1 MLAGRIIAGRYAE
14 GAVLP
19 SVEVLADE
27 LGVSRTVVREAM
39 RVLSAKGFVVARQ
52 RAGTSVRPRRDW
64 NLLDK
69 DVLGWLFAGR
79 DGHAFS
85 DSLLALRRILEPEAA
100 ALAAHHGRGQDIAA
114 LEEAHGRMKR
124 SVEDDPKEWVL
135 ADVDFHV
142 ALFTAT
148 GNVFL
153 EQLARIIRTA
163 LLATFEVSTRQA
175 DSNTE
180 SLRLHGELVDHIR
193 LRNAEAARAD
203 MVQLLKV
210 AEGHLSGSLRGKTRA
225 RPGRA
230 AATKRPAG
238 QTVALPSRK

>member
-1 MLAGRIIAGRYAE
+1 ML
-14 GAVLP
+14 
-19 SVEVLADE
+19 S
-27 LGVSRTVVREAM
+27 
-39 RVLSAKGFVVARQ
+39 
-52 RAGTSVRPRRDW
+52 RRDW
-64 NLLDK
+64 
-69 DVLGWLFAGR
+69 F
-79 DGHAFS
+79 
-85 DSLLALRRILEPEAA
+85 LASAA
-100 ALAAHHGRGQDIAA
+100 MPASSALAQTGGGSGKEVVISSANGLAACDKA
-114 LEEAHGRMKR
+114 LEIIRGGGDTLDAVVAGVNI
-124 SVEDDPKEWVL
+124 VEDDPKEWVL

-203 MVQLLKV
+203 MVQLVKV
-210 AEGHLSGSLRGKTRA
+210 AEGHLSGSPRGKTRA

-230 AATKRPAG
+230 AATKRAAG
-238 QTVALPSRK
+238 QSVALPSRK